1 MSELYTSYI
10 ETFLTGLADYA
21 RAEAVIDEACEQ
33 EPTYVTISQHLD
45 ADGSPLIVA
54 LATSVDAFYSLASGY
69 SGVSL
74 DGMDELA
81 VDAVGELF
89 NVINGHFSS
98 RMRAEGRA
106 VSIIDPPRHYHGAA
120 APNTA
125 VFSYFITSPAGG
137 MRLMAAQEEF
147 LPAQAH

>member
-1 MSELYTSYI
+1 MNAFHQSYADA
-10 ETFLTGLADYA
+10 FLSGIADYA
-21 RAEAVIDEACEQ
+21 HITAAMGTEAEEEFYIAL
-33 EPTYVTISQHLD
+33 SQRLD
-45 ADGSPLIVA
+45 IGSNPLIVA
-54 LATSVDAFYSLASGY
+54 LAASVDAFYALASGY

-74 DGMDELA
+74 DGMEELA
-81 VDAVGELF
+81 VDAVSEFF
-89 NVINGHFSS
+89 NVVNGHFSS
-98 RMRAEGRA
+98 RQDGIA